1 MEKVSVTEINLK
13 IVHPVF
19 VILPL
24 QDENHIKRVFTDGIK
39 PALKRFGFDARRV
52 DDQAVKEGIVEAIRQ
67 EIKEAYF
74 LIADLSFARPNC
86 YYEVG
91 LAHELGKPVLL
102 IKDDKTS
109 SHFDLGH
116 LMIHEFKADNDLVAR
131 MEDLIP
137 KFLVTERREREDTQN
152 GKFGRQCIRDGF
164 RLAAEIDECSDEG
177 CWLNFEVCS
186 VKPEVKLEGVIKFY
200 MHDSYEKTVQ
210 TMTAKSGRVWK
221 SEVESSD
228 GPWTLGAEVV
238 ATGTKLELDLSTLPG
253 AEKWWYKRAI
263 KRRA

>member
-1 MEKVSVTEINLK
+1 MK
-13 IVHPVF
+13 IIQPVF

-24 QDENHIKRVFTDGIK
+24 QDKKHIKRVFTDGIK
-39 PALKRFGFDARRV
+39 PALARFGFDARRV

-67 EIKEAYF
+67 QIKEAYF

-116 LMIHEFKADNDLVAR
+116 LMIHEFNADDDLVAR
-131 MEDLIP
+131 IEDLIP
-137 KFLVTERREREDTQN
+137 KFLVTERRDHEDTQN

-164 RLAAEIDECSDEG
+164 RLAAEIDECSEEG

-186 VKPEVKLEGVIKFY
+186 VNPQVKLEGVIKFH
-200 MHDSYEKTVQ
+200 MHEDYKRNSKVVQ
-210 TMTAKSGRVWK
+210 SQNAKSGRVWK
-221 SEVESSD
+221 PGVESSG
-228 GPWTLGAEVV
+228 GPWTLGVEVV
-238 ATGTKLELDLSTLPG
+238 ATGTKLELDLASLPG
-253 AEKWWYKRAI
+253 AEKWWYKKAA
-263 KRRA
+263 KRKT